1 MIFIVQQ
8 WSVRTERTLAYTK
21 LVTLTTNEL
30 PANVIVLTGNSRWSH
45 SRLRKEGWSH
55 SRQIELPACAI
66 VLTGKPRPLV
76 TPTAVGCPQRNC
88 VDWKPGQVPADLR
101 AARTPRGWSHPGTT
115 WNRRIT
121 ADHRGGG
128 HPISQRLRVEPG
140 PFQSHIKRTA
150 KRTSISDW
158 LAAVALLA
166 LQGPHTDIHIDRL
179 VHTGIKL
186 TAAYKTISR

>member
-121 ADHRGGG
+121 ADHRGGRPSDLAKITSG
-128 HPISQRLRVEPG
+128 AWAFSKPHQAHGKANQYLGLACRG
-140 PFQSHIKRTA
+140 GTA
-150 KRTSISDW
+150 CTPRP
-158 LAAVALLA
+158 A
-166 LQGPHTDIHIDRL
+166 H
-179 VHTGIKL
+179 
-186 TAAYKTISR
+186 